1 MPRSHQ
7 SDDISILSA
16 FETAK
21 IRMIDVD
28 LCSHPA
34 GPPAVSELA
43 RDVRRHGAFIIRK
56 YCNLLEA
63 RLAAKRRERQ
73 IAEVRQ
79 DRWRQF
85 REWLRLAR

>member
-1 MPRSHQ
+1 
-7 SDDISILSA
+7 
-16 FETAK
+16 
-21 IRMIDVD
+21 MIDVD
-28 LCSHPA
+28 LCSHLA

-43 RDVRRHGAFIIRK
+43 RDVRKHGALIIRK

-85 REWLRLAR
+85 REWPRLAR